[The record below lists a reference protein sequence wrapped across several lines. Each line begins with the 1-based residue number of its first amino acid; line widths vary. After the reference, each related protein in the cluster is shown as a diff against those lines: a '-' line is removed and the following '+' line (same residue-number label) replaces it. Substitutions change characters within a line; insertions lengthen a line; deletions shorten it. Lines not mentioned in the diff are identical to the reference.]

1 MDGKIMD
8 ESNQSLF
15 NILKIIGP
23 LLFFVIVFVVLYKL
37 TELGMGKSFAI
48 AAVVAVLDYFVLSW
62 TMKKVAK

>member
-1 MDGKIMD
+1 MD

-37 TELGMGKSFAI
+37 TELGIGKSFAI

>member
-1 MDGKIMD
+1 MD
-8 ESNQSLF
+8 ESNQNLF

-37 TELGMGKSFAI
+37 TELGIGKSFAI

>member
-1 MDGKIMD
+1 MD

-15 NILKIIGP
+15 NILKIIRP

>member
-1 MDGKIMD
+1 MD

-37 TELGMGKSFAI
+37 TELGMGKSFVI

>member
-1 MDGKIMD
+1 MD

-37 TELGMGKSFAI
+37 TELGMRKSFAI

>member
-1 MDGKIMD
+1 MD
-8 ESNQSLF
+8 ESNQNLF

>member
-1 MDGKIMD
+1 MD

-15 NILKIIGP
+15 NILKITGP
-23 LLFFVIVFVVLYKL
+23 ILFFVIVFVVLYKL
-37 TELGMGKSFAI
+37 TELGIAKSFAI

>member
-1 MDGKIMD
+1 MD